1 MSKKPTYEEL
11 EQLVRKLE
19 RDESERKR
27 SGVPLRIFKEA
38 LENSTDAVGMSTPQG
53 QHFYQNKAFEE
64 LFGIIGENP
73 PETLYVDKRVGEE
86 VFRIIMSG
94 GQWTGEVNMYAKDGQ
109 ILDIHLR
116 AYANKD
122 ENGNIISLVG
132 IHTDITERKLA
143 EAVLRDNE
151 EKFRT
156 MFNRHN
162 AIMLLI
168 EPGNGHIIDANYSAA
183 NFYGYTTD
191 KLRTMAI
198 QEINVLPPE
207 EIAAE
212 RNRAIASEQ
221 NYFIF
226 PHRLANGE
234 IKTVEV
240 HSSPIFVKEKELLF
254 SVIHD
259 ITERKQMEALLK
271 ESEEKFRL
279 MTEQNLLGVIIL
291 QDGFVQYV
299 NQAAAILTEYS
310 VQEALNW
317 ELNGFARLFH
327 PDDLKFVMQ
336 QAQKKQE
343 GAKDVVTHYSYRII
357 TKSGKVKWLD
367 QYSKTIVFEGENAD
381 LITIVDITERKDT
394 EEALQ
399 KAYHDLKNVQA
410 QLVQT
415 GKLAAIG
422 ELAAGVAHELNQPLT
437 VIRIIAQR
445 LLKRFGKN
453 SGGIDKM
460 KDDLGS
466 IEKNT
471 TRMMKIINHLRAFS
485 RQTTTEF
492 KPIDVNKVIQ
502 DCFQMIGE
510 QLRLRNIEVIQ
521 EFSDD
526 LPKVLGDANQLEQVF
541 LNLLGN
547 SRDALESKFEAK
559 GGGAKLQK
567 KIVIT
572 THVSGDLKDKV
583 EIFFKDTGTGIVQE
597 ALHKSFDPFYT
608 TKEVGKGTGL
618 GLSISYG
625 IIQNH
630 KGEIDVAKTGP
641 EGTTFRIRLPVA

>member
-116 AYANKD
+116 AYANTD

-502 DCFQMIGE
+502 I
-510 QLRLRNIEVIQ
+510 
-521 EFSDD
+521 
-526 LPKVLGDANQLEQVF
+526 VF
-541 LNLLGN
+541 
-547 SRDALESKFEAK
+547 R
-559 GGGAKLQK
+559 
-567 KIVIT
+567 
-572 THVSGDLKDKV
+572 
-583 EIFFKDTGTGIVQE
+583 
-597 ALHKSFDPFYT
+597 
-608 TKEVGKGTGL
+608 
-618 GLSISYG
+618 
-625 IIQNH
+625 
-630 KGEIDVAKTGP
+630 
-641 EGTTFRIRLPVA
+641 